1 MITDGEFAPGAPH
14 YERDGWTA
22 MGQAQEI
29 AERLLDA
36 QVRFVLAEVSGDRL
50 TEVVARDTEAVLA
63 VADTLVF
70 GEIVRVEQAKQTVT
84 VIVDLIGG
92 SPVFA
97 DMAGVFADA
106 IYDRIAADNDYRLG
120 DVVDR
125 EPVEALLEK
134 ILGMH
139 QAQER
144 ILDRLTESP
153 LVATVASKFVDKLLN
168 DFVQANRERAEK
180 IPGVSSLMSI
190 GQSAANRAKKAA
202 DGTFVGDL
210 AGKGAMFALK
220 RTNNAIREMLR
231 DAPVHA
237 AAMEFWDLH
246 ADEPV
251 SGLRDYLS
259 GKDLNELVLLCY
271 EIAVTTREKEY
282 FGVLL
287 DECVEVFFHKYGEYT
302 LAALLPELGL
312 TGDDIGAEI
321 LRYGPAVIEGAKRN
335 GVLAGLIRERLE
347 PFFLSEEVL
356 GILAAE

>member
-1 MITDGEFAPGAPH
+1 MSEP
-14 YERDGWTA
+14 R
-22 MGQAQEI
+22 EI

-36 QVRFVLAEVSGDRL
+36 QVEFLLGEVTGERFAEVI
-50 TEVVARDTEAVLA
+50 ARDTEAVLG
-63 VADTLVF
+63 VADTIVF
-70 GEIVRVEQAKQTVT
+70 RDVAEVEQAKQTVRT
-84 VIVDLIGG
+84 IVELIGG

-97 DMAGVFADA
+97 DMVGVFADS
-106 IYDRIAADNDYRLG
+106 IYDHIATNNDYTLG
-120 DVVDR
+120 EVVER

-134 ILGMH
+134 IFGMH

-153 LVATVASKFVDKLLN
+153 LVATVASKFVDKLIN
-168 DFVQANRERAEK
+168 DFMQANRERAEK
-180 IPGVSSLMSI
+180 IPGVSSLMSL

-210 AGKGAMFALK
+210 AGKGALFALK

-251 SGLRDYLS
+251 SGLREYLS
-259 GKDLNELVLLCY
+259 RKDLNELVLLCY

-282 FGVLL
+282 FGLLL
-287 DECVEVFFHKYGEYT
+287 DECVEVFFTKYGDYT
-302 LAALLPELGL
+302 LAAMLPELGL
-312 TGDDIGAEI
+312 TGDDIAAEI
-321 LRYGPAVIEGAKRN
+321 LRYGPAVIESAKRE
-335 GVLAGLIRERLE
+335 GVLAGLIRERLA
-347 PFFLSEEVL
+347 PFYASDEVL
-356 GILAAE
+356 RILAG

>member
-1 MITDGEFAPGAPH
+1 MSEP
-14 YERDGWTA
+14 R
-22 MGQAQEI
+22 EI

-36 QVRFVLAEVSGDRL
+36 QVEFLLAEVTGERFA
-50 TEVVARDTEAVLA
+50 EVIARDTEAVLG
-63 VADTLVF
+63 VADTIVF
-70 GEIVRVEQAKQTVT
+70 RDVVEVEQAKQTVRT
-84 VIVDLIGG
+84 IVELIGG

-97 DMAGVFADA
+97 DMVGVFADS
-106 IYDRIAADNDYRLG
+106 IYDHIATNNDYTLG
-120 DVVDR
+120 EVVER

-134 ILGMH
+134 IFGMH

-153 LVATVASKFVDKLLN
+153 LVATVASKFVDKLIN
-168 DFVQANRERAEK
+168 DFMQANRERAEK
-180 IPGVSSLMSI
+180 IPGVSSLMSL

-210 AGKGAMFALK
+210 AGKGALFALK

-251 SGLRDYLS
+251 SGLREYLS
-259 GKDLNELVLLCY
+259 RKDLNELVLLCY

-282 FGVLL
+282 FGLLL
-287 DECVEVFFHKYGEYT
+287 DECVEVFFTKYGDYT
-302 LAALLPELGL
+302 LAAMLPELGL
-312 TGDDIGAEI
+312 TGDDIAAEI
-321 LRYGPAVIEGAKRN
+321 LRYGPAVIESAKRE
-335 GVLAGLIRERLE
+335 GVLAGLIRERLA
-347 PFFLSEEVL
+347 PFYASDEVL
-356 GILAAE
+356 RILAG